1 MSKLGFT
8 VEGKLDAIKNTEEKG
23 AKNFKVR
30 EFILE
35 VDDNGYTQHLKL
47 ELAGDDKVSLL
58 DKYSVGDFVKAS
70 VNIGGRKWNDT
81 AFNSLRCWKL
91 EGDAS
96 DPLA

>member
-23 AKNFKVR
+23 ASHFKVR

-35 VDDNGYTQHLKL
+35 VDDNGYEQHLKL
-47 ELAGDDKVSLL
+47 ELAGDDKVVLL
-58 DKYSVGDFVKAS
+58 DGFAVGDVVKVS

-91 EGDAS
+91 EGDAT
-96 DPLA
+96 DPLG